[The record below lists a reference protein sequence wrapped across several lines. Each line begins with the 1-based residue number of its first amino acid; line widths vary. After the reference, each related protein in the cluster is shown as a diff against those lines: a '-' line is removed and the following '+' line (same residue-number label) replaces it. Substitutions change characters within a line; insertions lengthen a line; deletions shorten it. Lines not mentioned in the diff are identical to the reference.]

1 MACFGVPSL
10 ASSLYRDGVFVDSKE
25 WINYL
30 QDDSKNYFVDDFALA
45 LIGDD
50 EKSVTDATPTLLFRV
65 RHIETELSFTFT
77 FRLPVDVVS
86 QLAVA
91 LDAMSF
97 DLDRDC
103 RLGELNGHHLDD

>member
-1 MACFGVPSL
+1 MVCRPV
-10 ASSLYRDGVFVDSKE
+10 ASSLYRDGVFVDSKD
-25 WINYL
+25 WIGHL
-30 QDDSKNYFVDDFALA
+30 KDDSKNYFVDDFALA

-50 EKSVTDATPTLLFRV
+50 EGHVTDATPTLLFKV
-65 RHIETELSFTFT
+65 RHVETDLSFTFT

-103 RLGELNGHHLDD
+103 VLGDLDGRHLDD